1 MEWKPTRLTRQ
12 QMEERRRTGGQ
23 LLKAG
28 KLSQAEIAR
37 RLGVS
42 RATVSDWAKRMRSGG
57 GLRALRRRKA
67 PGRPAQLTSANK
79 RVLRRVLR
87 RGAVAA
93 GFSTERWTQGRV
105 HRVIEREFGIRYNV
119 NSISRLLTRLGWS
132 LQQPLPRAV
141 ERDEDLIRAWL
152 AQDWP
157 RIKKGAAL
165 RRKHRVL

>member
-1 MEWKPTRLTRQ
+1 MEWKPKRLTRQ
-12 QMEERRRTGGQ
+12 QMEERRRAGGQ

-28 KLSQAEIAR
+28 RLSLAEIAR

-42 RATVSDWAKRMRSGG
+42 RAAVSQWAKRMQVG

-67 PGRPAQLTSANK
+67 PGHPAQLTPTDK
-79 RVLRRVLR
+79 RKLRRILR
-87 RGAVAA
+87 RGALAA
-93 GFSTERWTQGRV
+93 GFATERWTSGRV
-105 HRVIEREFGIRYNV
+105 CRVIEREFGVRYHV
-119 NSISRLLTRLGWS
+119 NSISRLLTKLGWS
-132 LQQPLPRAV
+132 LQQPLPRAS

-157 RIKKGAAL
+157 RIKKGAAS

>member
-1 MEWKPTRLTRQ
+1 MEWKPERLTRQ
-12 QMEERRRTGGQ
+12 QMEERRRAGGQ

-28 KLSQAEIAR
+28 RLSQAEIAR

-42 RATVSDWAKRMRSGG
+42 RATVSDWAKRMQAG

-67 PGRPAQLTSANK
+67 PGRPAQLTPADK
-79 RVLRRVLR
+79 RVLRRLLR
-87 RGAVAA
+87 RGALAA
-93 GFSTERWTQGRV
+93 GFATERWTLGRV
-105 HRVIEREFGIRYNV
+105 RQVIEREFGVRYHTH
-119 NSISRLLTRLGWS
+119 SISRLLTRLGWS

-157 RIKKGAAL
+157 RIKKGAAF
-165 RRKHRVL
+165 RRQHRVL